1 MICFPRS
8 GTTLAIQTLQ
18 GYYLVSELDAQTQI
32 SNHST
37 FEPTIPL
44 TIKMTLTIAE
54 VIAHGGGGK
63 KGIRTGTEIHQGNIS
78 D

>member
-1 MICFPRS
+1 M
-8 GTTLAIQTLQ
+8 LAIRTLQ
-18 GYYLVSELDAQTQI
+18 RHYLILELDVQTQI
-32 SNHST
+32 SKPST